1 MRKEPILLF
10 FLVAAM
16 LFFFAVPLSAADGA
30 SSGGDAPYGDVP
42 RAPFSKGV
50 NLSAWFEAASPSR
63 VQFSKFTQKDFA
75 DLKALGCD
83 VIRLP
88 INLKAMTSGAPDY
101 ALDPLFLSFLDQ
113 AVGWAEDLGMYLII
127 DNHTFNFAVP
137 TEGNVEAVL
146 LKEWAQLAARYRDR
160 SDFVV
165 YEVLNEPHGIDCA
178 KWAKIQGR
186 VVAAIRAIDGRH
198 AIIVGSANFNNYRDL
213 TALPA
218 YPDKNLIY
226 TFHFYDPMVFTHQ
239 GADFTAP
246 SLVGLSGVPFPPDAG
261 RMPPVPARLRGT
273 WFGESLAAYATQGSP
288 ERIGETL
295 DGPARFAR
303 ERKVPVFCGEFG
315 VYMPNAPRE
324 DRVAWH
330 RLVRTALER
339 RGLSW
344 AIWDAYGSF
353 GLFDL
358 PTGGRVDED
367 LNVPLVEVLGLS
379 APPQRPRRAGPET
392 AAIEIYRDFP
402 GEGISLGGENQKGVT
417 DYYSAA
423 APASGK
429 YALRWGGGER
439 YSSVSFTFARAR
451 DLSELARKGFALEF
465 TARTATPGAAFEIR
479 FRDAATA
486 PGEKPWRMSR
496 TVDGSLLPADG
507 AWHRVRIPLAEM
519 RETGAWRDAWFEPK
533 GEFSWERVGSLE
545 IAAETQPLKGVDFY
559 FDDIEITQ

>member
-10 FLVAAM
+10 FLALAI
-16 LFFFAVPLSAADGA
+16 LFCAAVPLSASDGA
-30 SSGGDAPYGDVP
+30 VSDGDVP

-50 NLSAWFEAASPSR
+50 NLSAWFETASPSR
-63 VQFSKFTQKDFA
+63 IQFSKFTKKDFA
-75 DLKALGCD
+75 DLKGFGCD

-88 INLKAMTSGAPDY
+88 INLKSMTSGAPDY
-101 ALDPLFLSFLDQ
+101 TLDPLFLSFLDQ
-113 AVGWAEDLGMYLII
+113 AVSWAEGLGIYIII

-146 LKEWAQLAARYRDR
+146 LQEWKQLAARYKDR

-213 TALPA
+213 LDLPA
-218 YPDKNLIY
+218 YPEKNLIY

-239 GADFTAP
+239 GADFTTP
-246 SLVGLSGVPFPPDAG
+246 SLVGLSGVPFPPDRK
-261 RMPPVPARLRGT
+261 RMPSVPARLKGT
-273 WFGESLAAYATQGSP
+273 WFGDSLASYATQGSP
-288 ERIGETL
+288 ERIEEAL

-344 AIWDAYGSF
+344 AMWDAYGPF
-353 GLFDL
+353 GFFNL
-358 PTGGRVDED
+358 PSGGRVDED
-367 LNVPLVEVLGLS
+367 LNVPLVGALGLT
-379 APPQRPRRAGPET
+379 APPQLPRRTGPET
-392 AAIEIYRDFP
+392 SAIEIFRDYP
-402 GEGISLGGENQKGVT
+402 GEGITLGGDNQKGVT
-417 DYYSAA
+417 DYYSTD

-429 YALRWGGGER
+429 YALRWGGGEQ
-439 YSSVSFTFARAR
+439 YSSVSFNFAHPR
-451 DLSELARKGFALEF
+451 DFSELVRKGFALEF
-465 TARTATPGAAFEIR
+465 MARSATSGATFEIR

-486 PGEKPWRMSR
+486 PEEKPWRMSR

-545 IAAETQPLKGVDFY
+545 IAAEAKPLKGIDCC
-559 FDDIEITQ
+559 FDDIAITQ

>member
-1 MRKEPILLF
+1 MRKEPILLL
-10 FLVAAM
+10 FLAVAIS
-16 LFFFAVPLSAADGA
+16 LFAAVPLSAFDGA
-30 SSGGDAPYGDVP
+30 ASSVDAP

-63 VQFSKFTQKDFA
+63 IQFSKFTQKDFA
-75 DLKALGCD
+75 DLKGLGCD

-88 INLKAMTSGAPDY
+88 INLKAMTSGAPEY

-113 AVGWAEDLGMYLII
+113 AVDWAEGLGMYIII

-137 TEGNVEAVL
+137 TEGNVEAIL
-146 LKEWAQLAARYRDR
+146 LKEWKQLAARYKDR

-178 KWAKIQGR
+178 KWAKIQGC

-213 TALPA
+213 VNLPA

-239 GADFTAP
+239 GADFTTP
-246 SLVGLSGVPFPPDAG
+246 SLVGLAGVPFPPDAG
-261 RMPPVPARLRGT
+261 RMPPVPARLKGT
-273 WFGESLAAYATQGSP
+273 WFGEGLADYATQAAP
-288 ERIGETL
+288 ERIEEAL

-339 RGLSW
+339 RGISW

-358 PTGGRVDED
+358 PTGGRVEED
-367 LNVPLVEVLGLS
+367 LNVPLVEALGLS
-379 APPQRPRRAGPET
+379 APTQRPRRNGPET
-392 AAIEIYRDFP
+392 GAVEVFRDYP
-402 GEGISLGGENQKGVT
+402 GEGIALGGENQKGVT
-417 DYYSAA
+417 DYYSTDS
-423 APASGK
+423 PASGK

-439 YSSVSFTFARAR
+439 YSSVSFTFSKPR
-451 DLSELARKGFALEF
+451 DFTELVRKGYALEF
-465 TARTATPGAAFEIR
+465 MARVATPGASFQIR

-486 PGEKPWRMSR
+486 PEEKPWRMSR

-507 AWHRVRIPLAEM
+507 EWHRVRIPLSEM
-519 RETGAWRDAWFEPK
+519 RETGAWQAAWFEPR
-533 GEFSWERVGSLE
+533 GAFSWARIGTLE
-545 IAAETQPLKGVDFY
+545 IAAETMPLKGIDFY
-559 FDDIEITQ
+559 FDDIAITQ